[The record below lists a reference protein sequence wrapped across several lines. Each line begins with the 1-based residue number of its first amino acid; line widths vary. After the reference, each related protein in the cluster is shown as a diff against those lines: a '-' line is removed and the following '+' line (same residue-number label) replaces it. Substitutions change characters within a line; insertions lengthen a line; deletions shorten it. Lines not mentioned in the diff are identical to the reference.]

1 MENLLLLFAGTV
13 LINNFVLARFL
24 GVCPYLGV
32 SRQVDTAFGMGLATT
47 FVMVIASVF
56 TYLIYHLLL
65 IPFGLEYLQIV
76 AFILV
81 ISSLVQ
87 VLELFMQKMSP
98 SLYRALGIF
107 LPLITT
113 NCAIMGLALLIIQEG
128 YQFLEALVFALGA
141 GVGFTL
147 AIVLIAGI
155 REQLDIADIPYALRG
170 GAITLIIAGLMAL
183 AFSGLAGVV

>member
-56 TYLIYHLLL
+56 TYLIYHFLL
-65 IPFGLEYLQIV
+65 IPFGLEYLEIV

-87 VLELFMQKMSP
+87 VVELFMQKVSP
-98 SLYRALGIF
+98 TLYRALGIF

-113 NCAIMGLALLIIQEG
+113 NCAIMGLALLVIQEG
-128 YQFLEALVFALGA
+128 YQFIEALVFALGA

-155 REQLDIADIPYALRG
+155 REHLDIADIPYALRG

>member
-13 LINNFVLARFL
+13 LVNNFVLARFL

-32 SRQVDTAFGMGLATT
+32 SRQVDTAFGMGMATT
-47 FVMVIASVF
+47 FVMVIASVVTF
-56 TYLIYHLLL
+56 LIYHLLL
-65 IPFGLEYLQIV
+65 VPFGLEYLEIV

-87 VLELFMQKMSP
+87 IVELFLQKMSP
-98 SLYRALGIF
+98 TMYRAMGIF

-113 NCAIMGLALLIIQEG
+113 NCAIMGLALLIVQEG
-128 YQFLEALVFALGA
+128 YNFVEALVFALGA

-155 REQLDIADIPYALRG
+155 REHLEIADIPHSLRG

-183 AFSGLAGVV
+183 AFSGLAGLV